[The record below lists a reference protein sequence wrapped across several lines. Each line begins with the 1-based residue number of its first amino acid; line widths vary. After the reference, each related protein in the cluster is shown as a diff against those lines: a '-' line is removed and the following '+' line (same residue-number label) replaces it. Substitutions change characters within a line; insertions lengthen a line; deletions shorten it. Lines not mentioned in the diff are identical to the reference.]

1 MSIYDILH
9 LLIHAD
15 DATIIASNRGSAINK
30 LKTMLDYCGI
40 NYIIPQFSK
49 CEFVVVNGLEDDCKP
64 LPFGGSDLKMVN
76 QITVLGSHLSCTASL
91 KEELSLH
98 MKNRYTSVI
107 KFYNFIRSN
116 KGAPLQVKMK
126 VLKSCVLSSLLY
138 NCETFGDSIL
148 TDL

>member
-1 MSIYDILH
+1 MEATPPRVSRPTTALYFYYFGAIYDGALSIYDGLH

-15 DATIIASNRGSAINK
+15 DATVIASNRRSAINK
-30 LKTMLDYCGI
+30 LKTMLDYCSV

-76 QITVLGSHLSCTASL
+76 NTTVLGSHLSCATSL

-98 MKNRYTSVI
+98 MKNRYITI
-107 KFYNFIRSN
+107 
-116 KGAPLQVKMK
+116 
-126 VLKSCVLSSLLY
+126 SL
-138 NCETFGDSIL
+138 I
-148 TDL
+148 